1 VTPETAASEMTRGG
15 RRKDRDGPE
24 RRCVATGESG
34 PADRLIR
41 FALSPEGEVV
51 PDLAARLPGRGAWLT
66 ADRAL
71 AERAVRKRLFSRAF
85 RAQVKVADDLPD
97 RLEALL
103 AARMVEMISLARK
116 AGQAV
121 TGAEKVRARI
131 HSGTAGVLVQAR
143 DGAAPGRRKMAALA
157 RGAGGV
163 EVVELLDSTELGL
176 AFGRD
181 FAIHAALDSGGFAA
195 RLTAEARRLSG
206 FRDAPPDRAT
216 AGDDAG
222 RTTLNAVTR
231 DQDRNTGTGPDE
243 HHLDDREGPA
253 GPARQDDS

>member
-1 VTPETAASEMTRGG
+1 MTRGG

-24 RRCVATGESG
+24 RRCIATGESG
-34 PADRLIR
+34 PVDRLIR

-51 PDLAARLPGRGAWLT
+51 PDLAARLPGRGVWLT

-71 AERAVRKRLFSRAF
+71 AERAVKKRLFSRAF
-85 RAQVKVADDLPD
+85 KAQVRVADDLPD

-103 AARMVEMISLARK
+103 VERMVDIIGLARK

-131 HSGTAGVLVQAR
+131 RSGAAGLLVQAR

-157 RGAGGV
+157 RGAGPGGIG
-163 EVVELLDSTELGL
+163 VVELLDAAELGL

-195 RLTAEARRLSG
+195 RLGMEARRLAG
-206 FRDAPPDRAT
+206 FRDQPQDGAA

-222 RTTLNAVTR
+222 RATP
-231 DQDRNTGTGPDE
+231 DRAARGPHEDAGADPDE
-243 HHLDDREGPA
+243 QHLDDRMGLT
-253 GPARQDDS
+253 GPARQDDL